1 MLRLLLNLRID
12 FASDVDSVRA
22 TYNSALSVTSN
33 EPSLD
38 EVIDAGWLTVVWG
51 RISAPHDL
59 VRAAEEATPPLG
71 ALCSLLKRR
80 FDETCRVTE
89 KTSGRPELDDVT
101 TKIRNK
107 ELRPEQIGCQ
117 SPDWVAA
124 RLWDRIS
131 VDCGSRPTALRVWFD
146 RWGKLGHPSFV
157 PQMVWEEH
165 AQVMF
170 REAVFTVLESDRGI
184 CGWEEARDDLIKKYA
199 LLNNEHTGTIA
210 ARVPDVPDSIVDRV
224 SWVFDVTDHNRM
236 REHEEVAG
244 LVSLLLSDAEIENN
258 AAAPHPVVKRL
269 IDLAKKRAALFFIL
283 VFQVSGNSRL
293 LADLLL
299 DPATAA
305 VACVLIA
312 KWRFSSCAWD
322 RDVIDR
328 ENKTAK
334 SMAFA
339 DAVSVLGHFL
349 ARGEANPQEGASLL
363 EWFHQSIPYGIADHM
378 EIHESLLTT
387 LRSEF
392 SQQPRRVLRAMVDA
406 LLTSDKSE
414 LETSKFVAAVD
425 IVNCG
430 DLEDE
435 VDPMPFVDAYARLV
449 GSNTSTRLA
458 AGLNGTKAAAL
469 LKIASRAPRSSF
481 RHFLCPVD
489 TRARLEEGSEDDRYS
504 IEYDLGRSIRVHI
517 RTMSSGISSY
527 SGSVPEEITN
537 ALTILIR
544 TGALARREKG
554 RIAAFS
560 PQYEE
565 YGSDDHRGRPIAANL
580 GSVICTLSGKHRER
594 VLTAVL
600 ETDEPLVLAQLL
612 AFVPHSVRS
621 RIRGRIEE
629 LTPSEAGEV
638 YSLTHAQ
645 ARIETL
651 LSAGLADAAERFIKV
666 EPELRTLGSVTG
678 RVVTRLRTRLRLH
691 ILRGELNEIEESEVP
706 ANLTK
711 GEQGSAAQA
720 ISFYKGLARLQNPKG
735 DRRSAEKIFS
745 HLHRERPDIF
755 AYFVNLFA
763 VRICVLL
770 EDDTFKILSSRE
782 MIVRGRRLLADTE
795 KRIHQFTT
803 IGDDDADIYAC
814 NKAQLLV
821 ALDEPQQAIDLL
833 ASINTPSLRD
843 TAAAYSAVA
852 LARLNRASEAE
863 AVLEQATLYLG
874 ESDVLRATRDHLAH
888 SRPYSGEVIVSSG
901 DDAIGRIKAAF
912 FDLNRMDH
920 VGQAKVFS
928 PSGSADEFVI
938 CHVRSAAA
946 SVTELVP
953 MMRNI
958 RVDSYEDDLNA
969 LFKELLT
976 QRLDL
981 LGWSVGDQSKGGYTA
996 EGNPG
1001 ERDVVLRLGATTIAI
1016 IEGIKCR
1023 DRQSAGRANI
1033 VSHFRRLLAY
1043 GICHL
1048 FFLVVYSYVD
1058 RTSETLE
1065 MMKEISTSDA
1075 PNVFSFLRN
1084 CEIPHDD
1091 SRPAG
1096 FISYYQR
1103 DCSEV
1108 RVVFLVLDIRQSTQ
1122 RMAVQADA

>member
-1 MLRLLLNLRID
+1 MMGRFSSIEHYPVVTRSNLRDRFERYLTSDRSGSHPHVRVGRDVTLSDESMLGLLLNLRID

-59 VRAAEEATPPLG
+59 VRAAEGATPPLG

-80 FDETCRVTE
+80 FDETYRVK
-89 KTSGRPELDDVT
+89 KTSSRPELDDVT
-101 TKIRNK
+101 TRIRNK

-146 RWGKLGHPSFV
+146 RWEKLGRPSFV
-157 PQMVWEEH
+157 PHIVWEEH

-170 REAVFTVLESDRGI
+170 REAVFTVLESDPGI
-184 CGWEEARDDLIKKYA
+184 CGWKEARDDLIKKYA
-199 LLNNEHTGTIA
+199 LLNNEHTDTIA
-210 ARVPDVPDSIVDRV
+210 ARVPDVPDSMVDRV

-236 REHEEVAG
+236 REHEEVEG
-244 LVSLLLSDAEIENN
+244 LVSLLLSDAETENN

-269 IDLAKKRAALFFIL
+269 IDLAKKRADLFLVL
-283 VFQVSGNSRL
+283 VFQLSGSSRL

-305 VACVLIA
+305 VACMLIA
-312 KWRFSSCAWD
+312 KWQFSSCALD
-322 RDVIDR
+322 RDVIRD
-328 ENKTAK
+328 NQTAK

-349 ARGEANPQEGASLL
+349 AQDEADPQEGASLL
-363 EWFHQSIPYGIADHM
+363 KWFYQSIPYGVADHM
-378 EIHESLLTT
+378 EIHDSLLTT
-387 LRSEF
+387 LRREF

-406 LLTSDKSE
+406 LLASDKSE
-414 LETSKFVAAVD
+414 LKTSKLVAAVD

-430 DLEDE
+430 NLEDE

-449 GSNTSTRLA
+449 GSNTSTLLA
-458 AGLNGTKAAAL
+458 AGLTGTIAAAL
-469 LKIASRAPRSSF
+469 LKIATRAPQSSF
-481 RHFLCPVD
+481 RRFLCPID
-489 TRARLEEGSEDDRYS
+489 TRARLDEGSEDDRYS

-527 SGSVPEEITN
+527 SGPVPEAITN
-537 ALTILIR
+537 ALIFFIR
-544 TGALARREKG
+544 TGALARPEKG

-565 YGSDDHRGRPIAANL
+565 SGSDDHRGGRPIAANL
-580 GSVICTLSGKHRER
+580 GSVICTLSGKHRKR
-594 VLTAVL
+594 VLAAVI
-600 ETDEPLVLAQLL
+600 ETDEPMILAQLL
-612 AFVPHSVRS
+612 AYVPHSVRS
-621 RIRGRIEE
+621 RIRDRIEE

-651 LSAGLADAAERFIKV
+651 LSAGLADAAERFIRV
-666 EPELRTLGSVTG
+666 EPELQTLGTVAG
-678 RVVTRLRTRLRLH
+678 RVVTRLRARLRLH
-691 ILRGELNEIEESEVP
+691 FLRDELKEIEKYEVP
-706 ANLTK
+706 TNLTK
-711 GEQGSAAQA
+711 AEQRSAAQA
-720 ISFYKGLARLQNPKG
+720 INFYKGLARLHNPKG
-735 DRRSAEKIFS
+735 DRQAAEKLFS

-763 VRICVLL
+763 VRICILL
-770 EDDTFKILSSRE
+770 EDDTFKLLCCRE
-782 MIVRGRRLLADTE
+782 MIVRGRRLLEDTE

-803 IGDDDADIYAC
+803 ISEDDADIYAC

-863 AVLEQATLYLG
+863 AVLKQATLTLG
-874 ESDVLRATRDHLAH
+874 ESDVLRATRDHLEH
-888 SRPYSGEVIVSSG
+888 SRPYLGEVIVSSG
-901 DDAIGRIKAAF
+901 DDTIGKIKAAF

-938 CHVRSAAA
+938 SHVRSAAA

-976 QRLDL
+976 QRLEL

-996 EGNPG
+996 KGNPG
-1001 ERDVVLRLGATTIAI
+1001 ERDMVLRIGATTIAI
-1016 IEGIKCR
+1016 IEGVKCR
-1023 DRQSAGRANI
+1023 DRQSARRANI
-1033 VSHFRRLLAY
+1033 VSHFLSSTGLRDLSPVFFGCLFVRRQDE
-1043 GICHL
+1043 C
-1048 FFLVVYSYVD
+1048 
-1058 RTSETLE
+1058 
-1065 MMKEISTSDA
+1065 
-1075 PNVFSFLRN
+1075 
-1084 CEIPHDD
+1084 D
-1091 SRPAG
+1091 SG
-1096 FISYYQR
+1096 NYEGDFDKQ
-1103 DCSEV
+1103 C
-1108 RVVFLVLDIRQSTQ
+1108 T
-1122 RMAVQADA
+1122 